1 MTKTQLEQ
9 QNREAYELLKEA
21 KDEILQLRED
31 LETAEVYMEV
41 LQNFRGLQ
49 AELLEM
55 YRKAA

>member
-1 MTKTQLEQ
+1 MTKKELEQ
-9 QNREAYELLKEA
+9 THAEALVLLREA

-31 LETAEVYMEV
+31 LETAEVYLEV